1 MSIVLARKY
10 RWSSFAK
17 LMKRPKLPVGL
28 HLSYKCF
35 KASMEH
41 EIRVIHTTILT
52 PVHKPAFLPCP
63 IVNNLRGQS
72 HEQRTCRGSS
82 RYFR

>member
-17 LMKRPKLPVGL
+17 LIKHPKLPVGL
-28 HLSYKCF
+28 YLSYKCF

-41 EIRVIHTTILT
+41 EIRLIHTTILT

-63 IVNNLRGQS
+63 IVNNLRVQS